1 MLNKEDLKVLKQAN
15 GILKMLLTD
24 ELMSQMTEQQIKDV
38 KEAITESDPEKIRK
52 NAQQLIDL
60 NKRY

>member
-24 ELMSQMTEQQIKDV
+24 ELMSNMTEQQIKDV
-38 KEAITESDPEKIRK
+38 KEAITESDPEKIRE
-52 NAQQLIDL
+52 NAQKLIDL
-60 NKRY
+60 NKKY

>member
-38 KEAITESDPEKIRK
+38 KEAITESDPEKIRE